1 MGPDLKYWIV
11 PVVEDNEQ
19 PINESLHVSIMNKD
33 RQPYISIPLSDQ
45 KLFQNIAIADLDG
58 DGEYEFI
65 IKWPDTEIDPF
76 QGAGWRKSETTYK
89 LDAYKLDGTL
99 LWRFDLGWDIEMGI
113 WYSPFVAYD
122 FDGDGKAEIAVKTGD
137 GDHRDRSGHVRSESR
152 IFDHSQ
158 WNDGPDNYTLHL
170 GRPDIQNFI
179 AGKVEI

>member
-65 IKWPDTEIDPF
+65 IKWPDT
-76 QGAGWRKSETTYK
+76 K
-89 LDAYKLDGTL
+89 LIRFKGQDGTKVKRHINSML
-99 LWRFDLGWDIEMGI
+99 TNWMELFFGDLISAGI
-113 WYSPFVAYD
+113 LKWEFGIP
-122 FDGDGKAEIAVKTGD
+122 
-137 GDHRDRSGHVRSESR
+137 
-152 IFDHSQ
+152 
-158 WNDGPDNYTLHL
+158 HL
-170 GRPDIQNFI
+170 
-179 AGKVEI
+179 